1 VIWERA
7 VAENAWE
14 LDGGLYR
21 ILLPLPFAAPFVN
34 VYLVQSRSEYLL
46 IDAGADWLPSL
57 RALGRALKTIGV
69 PPKGLTTL
77 LLTHRHPDHDA
88 GAASVHER
96 WGGQVL
102 VHPLENAER
111 NSPRVTS
118 VDWMTENGVDPETIA
133 RAYPPTRERSHRAE
147 PAPPE
152 TEDLRVDRPLRLG
165 DLTFDVLLAPG
176 HSPGQVMLRE
186 PERGWLFTAD
196 HVMPIHGA
204 NVWFFPGG
212 EGDPFGEYLA
222 SLEQTLPL
230 SASLVLPS
238 HGLPWR
244 GGPREATQGLL
255 DYHRHFASQIHR
267 LLGERTLNAWQI
279 ARALNPAIPA
289 DPVGIRFSLA
299 EVLAVL
305 IHLEREG
312 TVRHEPNGR
321 WQAS

>member
-1 VIWERA
+1 
-7 VAENAWE
+7 
-14 LDGGLYR
+14 
-21 ILLPLPFAAPFVN
+21 
-34 VYLVQSRSEYLL
+34 
-46 IDAGADWLPSL
+46 
-57 RALGRALKTIGV
+57 
-69 PPKGLTTL
+69 
-77 LLTHRHPDHDA
+77 
-88 GAASVHER
+88 
-96 WGGQVL
+96 
-102 VHPLENAER
+102 
-111 NSPRVTS
+111 
-118 VDWMTENGVDPETIA
+118 
-133 RAYPPTRERSHRAE
+133 
-147 PAPPE
+147 
-152 TEDLRVDRPLRLG
+152 
-165 DLTFDVLLAPG
+165 
-176 HSPGQVMLRE
+176 MLRE

-267 LLGERTLNAWQI
+267 LLSERTLNTWQI

-305 IHLEREG
+305 IHLERQG
-312 TVRHEPNGR
+312 TVRHEPDGR